1 MIFLR
6 KILHATVSACL
17 LLAAGDPALAE
28 VDFRGKTVTISIGY
42 GVGGSYHFYAQ
53 LFSRHLGRFLP
64 GQPTMLVQSNPGAG
78 GVRLLND
85 AASRMRN
92 DGTQI
97 FLPPDTMVITQLLA
111 PEGLTYDARKF
122 HYIGTADQQNTF
134 WVMRRGPSASVQG
147 MQKAE
152 VFVGSSGKGSTGYMI
167 PALAGPLLNLKIK
180 HVGGYDSSR
189 EMILAMDKSE
199 IDGTLQ
205 AWQVWKQSRPA
216 WFEPDGFAVP
226 VIQVGASADPDAP
239 ATPLLR
245 DLVKPQDR
253 PVVALFDTIGTIG
266 RSLAAPNGTPDDI
279 VKALR
284 TAFQSMLKDS
294 EFIAEAQK
302 SQLRILSRS
311 GEELEKSILAAFNGS
326 SPDVVSRARELTQ

>member
-1 MIFLR
+1 MMVTRRLQQAFASAFLLF
-6 KILHATVSACL
+6 IATTGAQ
-17 LLAAGDPALAE
+17 AD

-53 LFSRHLGRFLP
+53 LFAHHLGRFLP
-64 GQPTMLVQSNPGAG
+64 GQPTILVQSNPGAG
-78 GVRLLND
+78 GVRLLNE

-122 HYIGTADQQNTF
+122 RYIGTADQQNTF
-134 WVMRRGPSASVQG
+134 WVMRRGPVDSVQG
-147 MQKAE
+147 MQKKE

-180 HVGGYDSSR
+180 HVGGYESSR
-189 EMILAMDKSE
+189 EMILAMDKGE

-216 WFEPDGFAVP
+216 WFEKDGFATP

-245 DLVKPQDR
+245 DLVKPQDK

-279 VKALR
+279 VANLR
-284 TAFQSMLKDS
+284 GAFQNMLKDE

-302 SQLRILSRS
+302 SQLRLLARS
-311 GEELEKSILAAFNGS
+311 GEELETSILAAFNTS
-326 SPDVVSRARELTQ
+326 SPDIIRRARELTQ

>member
-1 MIFLR
+1 MHFPHRTQTTFASL
-6 KILHATVSACL
+6 ILFFALVTNAHA
-17 LLAAGDPALAE
+17 D
-28 VDFRGKTVTISIGY
+28 VDFRGKTVTVSIGY

-53 LFSRHLGRFLP
+53 LFARHLGRFLP

-122 HYIGTADQQNTF
+122 RYIGTADQQNTF
-134 WVMRRGPSASVQG
+134 WVMRRGPAASIQG
-147 MQKAE
+147 MRSNE

-167 PALAGPLLNLKIK
+167 PALAGPLLDLKIK
-180 HVGGYDSSR
+180 LVGGYDSSR
-189 EMILAMDKSE
+189 EMILAMDKGE

-216 WFEPDGFAVP
+216 WFEKDGFATP

-239 ATPLLR
+239 STPLLR

-266 RSLAAPNGTPDDI
+266 RSLAAPNGTPDD
-279 VKALR
+279 VLASLR
-284 TAFQSMLKDS
+284 GAFQSMLKDN
-294 EFIAEAQK
+294 EFVAEAQK
-302 SQLRILSRS
+302 SQLRILARS
-311 GEELEKSILAAFNGS
+311 GEDLETSILTAFSTS
-326 SPDVVSRARELTQ
+326 SADVIRRARELTQ